1 MAIKKS
7 GVLTRFSQFFF
18 KNSDIKIGLI
28 AIAIFSGY
36 LGLLSF
42 IGKSFKVEGGKVES
56 LGTTFGFG
64 VNDVENFFEERSE
77 LMLTSYINFNQVW
90 DFIFAIIYGFM
101 YVIWL
106 SIIYKPYSQK
116 VWLLNLLPLT
126 QVVFDWVE
134 NFCLA
139 VLTKVYLAEGII
151 STTTTSIASSASI
164 LKWVISGIVYL
175 LIVYG
180 LVLRL
185 VKAIKDKTVK

>member
-1 MAIKKS
+1 
-7 GVLTRFSQFFF
+7 
-18 KNSDIKIGLI
+18 
-28 AIAIFSGY
+28 
-36 LGLLSF
+36 
-42 IGKSFKVEGGKVES
+42 
-56 LGTTFGFG
+56 
-64 VNDVENFFEERSE
+64 
-77 LMLTSYINFNQVW
+77 MLTSYINFNQVW

-164 LKWVISGIVYL
+164 LKWIISGIVYL

-185 VKAIKDKTVK
+185 VKAIKDKTVR